1 MRAPRSLLLLIGGTA
16 LVAGAVV
23 AFRAESALAVVGGVA
38 LALVGAACLAVWFRQ
53 SWLDA
58 SDDAP

>member
-23 AFRAESALAVVGGVA
+23 AFRVEAVLAVIGGVA
-38 LALVGAACLAVWFRQ
+38 LMLVGALALATWFRQ
-53 SWLDA
+53 SFL
-58 SDDAP
+58 SDDLE

>member
-23 AFRAESALAVVGGVA
+23 AFRAEPTLAVIGGVA
-38 LALVGAACLAVWFRQ
+38 LILVGAAALAVWFRQ
-53 SWLDA
+53 SFLT
-58 SDDAP
+58 DDLE

>member
-23 AFRAESALAVVGGVA
+23 AFRLDTAIAVVGGVA
-38 LALVGAACLAVWFRQ
+38 LMLVGAAALAIWFRQ
-53 SWLDA
+53 SFLT
-58 SDDAP
+58 DDLE